1 MEKQNRAAV
10 AKHTAAAG
18 AFAAFK
24 KTEGQAKAVLA
35 LGKVDEN
42 LSGDELTKLLVEDAK
57 GFLETQGQGRAPGEV
72 KGGGRPA
79 RPGRA

>member
-1 MEKQNRAAV
+1 MMEKQNRAAV

-35 LGKVDEN
+35 LGKVGEN
-42 LSGDELTKLLVEDAK
+42 LSGDELTKLLRWKMPK
-57 GFLETQGQGRAPGEV
+57 GSSKLNVKLERLL
-72 KGGGRPA
+72 
-79 RPGRA
+79 